1 MPRPGQTQVHRC
13 ASPPATTT
21 RHHVAPIPETCR
33 SRFSAY
39 APQRHRCATARNTGG
54 PWNRN
59 IHCPR
64 VRFASRAR
72 QAARSRSIQSFIPN
86 FDYRPQ
92 NCNRC
97 APTGNGTPA
106 ASSIVPTWTNRPSCA
121 AASYVLVFAPFGLPR
136 FPRPAVTGC
145 ADAGRPPLRRKAASV
160 PAWSSFP
167 AAGCA

>member
-1 MPRPGQTQVHRC
+1 MSRLSPKLAAAGSQLTRPSGTAARQHAIQ
-13 ASPPATTT
+13 
-21 RHHVAPIPETCR
+21 VAPGTGIFIARE
-33 SRFSAY
+33 SDSQAELDK
-39 APQRHRCATARNTGG
+39 QRAVA
-54 PWNRN
+54 
-59 IHCPR
+59 
-64 VRFASRAR
+64 
-72 QAARSRSIQSFIPN
+72 SIQSFIPN